1 MKIPTVQNTLQ
12 TVILTPLHFSAI
24 HISLILYHSGDF
36 LLECLKFYIR
46 RAIHSLTTKF
56 LNIWKFP
63 SSYQLFTSA
72 SYAAW
77 TLQTVTW

>member
-46 RAIHSLTTKF
+46 RAIHSLTTKGSLQKKKKNVTF
-56 LNIWKFP
+56 V
-63 SSYQLFTSA
+63 TSRL
-72 SYAAW
+72 
-77 TLQTVTW
+77 TPPPLLM